1 MDISLLSSDA
11 RKGVQSLR
19 NFASQ
24 IGKTS
29 QRLATGLKVNSAR
42 DNPTAFFTAKALN
55 DRAGDL
61 NRVLDGVSNKLAT
74 VRAAEVGVRALE
86 KLVQVAQGIV
96 ASAASLPA
104 PNPTATGNV
113 NVVAQGDVTALA
125 GVSDGDQFT
134 VQAGSGAAVTITVNA
149 GDTPDQVLAQINA
162 VENVTASFTGGG
174 ELQITSTSGDDLVL
188 AEVAGTPLSGLG
200 ISAGTFDSST
210 GVSPARAAKAAEF
223 DAVLAQIDQ
232 LAADASFL
240 GTNLLKGD
248 SPVISFNE
256 SGSSSLTLSGL
267 NASAAGL
274 GLAGAANGFGSN
286 ADVSAAGAGLKGAL
300 SSLRGFSSGLS
311 SKLAVAET
319 RTAFTRELSNV
330 LQTGAANLTLA
341 DPNEEAANLLAL
353 QTRSSL
359 ASVSFSLTQRSESSI
374 LRLFS

>member
-1 MDISLLSSDA
+1 MEISFLSSDT
-11 RKGVQSLR
+11 RKGVQTLR
-19 NFASQ
+19 KIDTLF
-24 IGKTS
+24 GKTS

-42 DNPTAFFTAKALN
+42 DNPTAFFTAKALS

-61 NRVLDGVSNKLAT
+61 NRVLDAVGTKLAT

-96 ASAASLPA
+96 RSAAALPA
-104 PNPTATGNV
+104 PDPTATGNV
-113 NVVAQGDVTALA
+113 NVAAQADVTALA
-125 GVSDGDQFT
+125 GVSDGDRFS

-149 GDTPDQVLAQINA
+149 GDTPDQLLAQLNA
-162 VENVTASFTGGG
+162 IENVEASFTGGG
-174 ELQITSTSGDDLVL
+174 ELQITSANGEDLTL
-188 AEVAGTPLSGLG
+188 TEVTGAPLSGLG
-200 ISAGTFDSST
+200 ITAGAFDSST
-210 GVSPARAAKAAEF
+210 GVSPARAARAAEF

-267 NASAAGL
+267 NASASGL
-274 GLAGAANGFGSN
+274 GLARAANSFGSN
-286 ADVSAAGAGLKGAL
+286 ADVSAAGADLKGAL
-300 SSLRGFSSGLS
+300 GSLRGFSSGLS

-319 RTAFTRELSNV
+319 REGFTRELTDV
-330 LQTGAANLTLA
+330 LRTGAANLTLA
-341 DPNEEAANLLAL
+341 DPNEEGANLLAL